1 MIIMISSI
9 KSPILITGA
18 SGFIGSNLVRRL
30 VNDGNNDIHLILR
43 NNNHFWRINDVLPE
57 VNVIPV
63 DLVDRAEIFHCI
75 KQLKPKTIFHLAAYG
90 AYSFQNEM
98 ENIEAVNLH
107 GTINLLEACIE
118 NGFEIFI
125 NTGSSSE
132 YGFKN
137 QPMKESDI
145 LEPNSYYALFKSVAT
160 NYCQYLARSNK
171 LPIITLRPFS
181 VYGQF
186 EESTRLVPT
195 LISSLM
201 KNECPPLVSP
211 ETA

>member
-1 MIIMISSI
+1 MISSI

-75 KQLKPKTIFHLAAYG
+75 KQLKPKTIFHLVAYG